1 VDDAFSNIINS
12 LLWLPVPFAAR
23 TCKRYLLMAG
33 LFSDDSQKYSE
44 NKSAFKFNVYLR
56 ICSNTPRRRLELYPR
71 PVRPTKVNDTFYS
84 FLPHDAVLCG
94 HIVSR
99 TRTRTRTRTRAISL
113 DTGPDSLGTKRQTFD
128 LPFRPADRKRWIRF
142 WAIYKIARNL
152 SDERHGGKR
161 DNPTHSGKKR
171 LSRLEWSFTGGMG
184 NAL

>member
-23 TCKRYLLMAG
+23 TCKRYLLMTG
-33 LFSDDSQKYSE
+33 LFSEDSQKYSE

-84 FLPHDAVLCG
+84 FLPHDAVLCC

-99 TRTRTRTRTRAISL
+99 TRTGRGRGR
-113 DTGPDSLGTKRQTFD
+113 
-128 LPFRPADRKRWIRF
+128 
-142 WAIYKIARNL
+142 
-152 SDERHGGKR
+152 
-161 DNPTHSGKKR
+161 R
-171 LSRLEWSFTGGMG
+171 LSTWIPVPTPWGQRDRPSIYFLGLRTANVESDFGLSARLPGICLMSDTEENVITRHTLVRNDCLG
-184 NAL
+184 